1 MQIPP
6 SPPPEEVT
14 ALHPRAEAVG
24 LAGPIAVSRERTHDE
39 GHKQNF
45 FRSQYYHTN
54 EEMSMQVYF
63 HHPHTPQNGST
74 AVDYLEFVY
83 VYHSILPVNLWPTLW
98 VPVHTET

>member
-1 MQIPP
+1 
-6 SPPPEEVT
+6 
-14 ALHPRAEAVG
+14 
-24 LAGPIAVSRERTHDE
+24 
-39 GHKQNF
+39 
-45 FRSQYYHTN
+45 
-54 EEMSMQVYF
+54 MSMQVYF

>member
-1 MQIPP
+1 
-6 SPPPEEVT
+6 
-14 ALHPRAEAVG
+14 
-24 LAGPIAVSRERTHDE
+24 
-39 GHKQNF
+39 
-45 FRSQYYHTN
+45 
-54 EEMSMQVYF
+54 MQVYF